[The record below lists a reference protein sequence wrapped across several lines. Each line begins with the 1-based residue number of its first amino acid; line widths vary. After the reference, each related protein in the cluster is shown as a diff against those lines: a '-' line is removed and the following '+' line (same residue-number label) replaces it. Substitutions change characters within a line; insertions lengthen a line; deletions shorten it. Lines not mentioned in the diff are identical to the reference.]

1 MRGELMGSWRTDDE
15 CTSGRIGNLMSA
27 YQLVPDVGLRLVIET
42 EVAPL
47 LEELGYP
54 LTARALKRSLDRK

>member
-1 MRGELMGSWRTDDE
+1 MSEWVSHDADTA
-15 CTSGRIGNLMSA
+15 GRIGNLMSA
-27 YQLVPDVGLRLVIET
+27 YQLVPDVGLTLVIET

-54 LTARALKRSLDRK
+54 LTARALRRSLDKR